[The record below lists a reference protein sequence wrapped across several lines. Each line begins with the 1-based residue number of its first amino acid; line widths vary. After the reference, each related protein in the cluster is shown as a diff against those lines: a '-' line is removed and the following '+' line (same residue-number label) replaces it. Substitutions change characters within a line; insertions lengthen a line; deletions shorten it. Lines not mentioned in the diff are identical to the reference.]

1 MEVIAYTRE
10 GFEKEAAA
18 EIVDRFAES
27 SVSCYANLN
36 GLKGL
41 ARVIF
46 YGISWKEANDI
57 LRLDQLIFSRQIF
70 FSEGKLEKIAEDD
83 RIEPLISSV
92 KTLLP
97 EGLYKDVIYDV
108 LDSNEGKS
116 LSRFGKKFLPVF
128 KRKLEIGRASCRER
142 V

>member
-18 EIVDRFAES
+18 EIVEKLSAAS
-27 SVSCYANLN
+27 LSCYANLN

-46 YGISWKEANDI
+46 FDATWQQASKI
-57 LRLDQLIFSRQIF
+57 LSLDGLIFSRQLLF
-70 FSEGKLEKIAEDD
+70 CDSKLEKLDEND
-83 RIEPLISSV
+83 RIEPLIDSLRQ
-92 KTLLP
+92 LLTD
-97 EGLYKDVIYDV
+97 GIYKDVCFDV

-116 LSRFGKKFLPVF
+116 LSRFGKKFYQHSIENS
-128 KRKLEIGRASCRER
+128 KKQS
-142 V
+142 